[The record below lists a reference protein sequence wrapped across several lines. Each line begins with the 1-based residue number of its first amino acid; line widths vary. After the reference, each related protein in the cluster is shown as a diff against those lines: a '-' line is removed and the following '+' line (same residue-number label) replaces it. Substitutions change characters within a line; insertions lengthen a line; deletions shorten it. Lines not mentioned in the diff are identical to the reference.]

1 LTPEASRWYYSNK
14 GSKTGGVDD
23 DQAWGVRDDGGGA
36 VMLVDL
42 HGHFPMHLLEDE
54 QQQTHKRLNAWFRHR
69 WQSLVVDL
77 ISHFANYQ
85 GPGDTPSVTE
95 QLMRAGDVGVTLS
108 VLYQAF
114 DEIDLTQEYAAPPRE
129 SYFADVVDQLQTV
142 EDYASAPGR
151 DVVVAHSSGE
161 LGQLLSAAN
170 PKPILVHA
178 VEGGFHVGKDRDEV
192 RANVRTLADRGVAY
206 ITVAHLFFRQV
217 ATNAPALP
225 FLPDVIYNRVFPQEA
240 SEGLTALG
248 RELVEAMIDEG
259 ILVDLTHMRSQSIR
273 DVFALLDAR
282 DPAKEIP
289 VIATHMA
296 YRFGGLEYSFDDD
309 TVRRVAARGGLLGL
323 IMCQHYISSGL
334 SDVKENFEGSVDAVC
349 RHIDKIHELT
359 GSYDHIGIGSDLDGY
374 IKPALPGLEHQ
385 GRMADLQQALS
396 DRYGA
401 GVAQR
406 IAGDNALRMLRTQWG
421 RKRPRPASVGAG
433 V

>member
-1 LTPEASRWYYSNK
+1 
-14 GSKTGGVDD
+14 
-23 DQAWGVRDDGGGA
+23 
-36 VMLVDL
+36 MLVDM
-42 HGHFPMHLLEDE
+42 HGHFPIHLLEDE
-54 QQQTHKRLNAWFRHR
+54 QQKTHKRVEAWFRHR

-77 ISHFANYQ
+77 ISHLANYQ

-114 DEIDLTQEYAAPPRE
+114 DEIDLSQEYAAPPLE

-142 EDYASAPGR
+142 EDYATAPGR
-151 DVVVAHSSGE
+151 DVVLAHSAGE
-161 LGQLLSAAN
+161 LDRLLSA
-170 PKPILVHA
+170 PDRKPILVHA
-178 VEGGFHVGKDRDEV
+178 VEGGFHIGKDPGEV
-192 RANVRTLADRGVAY
+192 QANVRELADRGVAY

-225 FLPDVIYNRVFPQEA
+225 FLPDAVYNRVFPQEG
-240 SEGLTALG
+240 SEGLTPLG

-282 DPAKEIP
+282 DPAGEIP

-296 YRFGGLEYSFDDD
+296 YRFGGLQYSFDDD
-309 TVRRVAARGGLLGL
+309 TIRRVAARGGLLAL
-323 IMCQHYISSGL
+323 IMCQHYITSGL
-334 SDVKENFEGSVDAVC
+334 RDVQATFPGSVDALC
-349 RHIDKIHELT
+349 QHIDKIHDLT

-385 GRMADLQQALS
+385 GRMADLQRELIA
-396 DRYGA
+396 RYGA
-401 GVAQR
+401 GVAQQ
-406 IAGDNALRMLRTQWG
+406 IAGDNALRILRAQWG
-421 RKRPRPASVGAG
+421 RKRPRAASAG
-433 V
+433 VPA

>member
-1 LTPEASRWYYSNK
+1 
-14 GSKTGGVDD
+14 
-23 DQAWGVRDDGGGA
+23 
-36 VMLVDL
+36 MLVDL

-54 QQQTHKRLNAWFRHR
+54 QQKAHERLKTWFRHR
-69 WQSLVVDL
+69 WQGLVVEL

-95 QLMRAGDVGVTLS
+95 QLMREGDVGVTLS

-114 DEIDLTQEYAAPPRE
+114 DEMDLSQDYAAPPLA
-129 SYFADVVDQLQTV
+129 SYFGDILNQHQTV

-151 DVVVAHSSGE
+151 DVVIAHSPAE
-161 LGQLLSAAN
+161 LEAQLSAAER
-170 PKPILVHA
+170 KPILVHA
-178 VEGGFHVGKDRDEV
+178 IEGGFVVGDDVAEVQAHVRE
-192 RANVRTLADRGVAY
+192 LADRGVAY

-225 FLPDVIYNRVFPQEA
+225 FLPDVIYNRVFHQDG

-248 RELVEAMIDEG
+248 RALVEAMIDEG

-282 DPAKEIP
+282 DPAGEIP

-309 TVRRVAARGGLLGL
+309 TVTRVAARGGLLGL
-323 IMCQHYISSGL
+323 ILCQHYITSGL
-334 SDVKENFEGSVDAVC
+334 PDVAETFDGSVGALC

-359 GSYDHIGIGSDLDGY
+359 GSYDHIGVGSDLDGY

-385 GRMADLQQALS
+385 GRMADLQRALT

-401 GVAQR
+401 DVAQQ
-406 IAGDNALRMLRTQWG
+406 IAGGNAVRILRTQWL
-421 RKRPRPASVGAG
+421 RKRPRAASAGAA